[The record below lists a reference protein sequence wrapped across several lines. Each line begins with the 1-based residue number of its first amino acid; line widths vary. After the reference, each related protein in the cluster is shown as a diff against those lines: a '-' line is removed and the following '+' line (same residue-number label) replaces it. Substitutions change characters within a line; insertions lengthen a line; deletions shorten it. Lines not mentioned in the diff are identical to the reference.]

1 MKFNLSKKE
10 MEELAYGAIE
20 SAKRLGI
27 PLKKKKK
34 KTPLQLIKGR
44 KK

>member
-1 MKFNLSKKE
+1 MKVNLTKRE
-10 MEELAYGAIE
+10 MEELAFSAIE

-34 KTPLQLIKGR
+34 KVVLQLVKG
-44 KK
+44 KKK